1 MILGS
6 VNNLLR
12 GGAEILAGNHLFS
25 DPAQG
30 GTGIFLGLRSGG
42 KMKFFHCL
50 GGETGV

>member
-12 GGAEILAGNHLFS
+12 GEGEILAGNRLFS

-42 KMKFFHCL
+42 KMKFFHRL